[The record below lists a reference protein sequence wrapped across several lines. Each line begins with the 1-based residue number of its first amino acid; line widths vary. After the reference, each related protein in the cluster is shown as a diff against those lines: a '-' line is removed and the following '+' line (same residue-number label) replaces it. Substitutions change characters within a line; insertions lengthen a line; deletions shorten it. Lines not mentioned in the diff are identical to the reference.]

1 MKIFILVYIFTI
13 ITFCSLAEVTEDMK
27 KRANEAGV
35 IIERDHDPQRTYL
48 ANDVLAKDTIRN
60 IQMAYYMY
68 RAKLDEKAAELYLI
82 SAKRGYEIAQAEMG
96 KIYLH
101 GKGVEPNVIE
111 AYKWFILSED
121 ATSIRNAKILS
132 ELMTKEELDKA
143 EELIKN
149 FIGSYQ

>member
-1 MKIFILVYIFTI
+1 MKFIIFAI
-13 ITFCSLAEVTEDMK
+13 SLLSIAFYSSAEVTEEMK
-27 KRANEAGV
+27 KRASEAGV

-48 ANDVLAKDTIRN
+48 ANDVLGKDTIRN

-68 RAKLDEKAAELYLI
+68 RARLDKEAAELYLI
-82 SAKRGYEIAQAEMG
+82 SAKRGYEIAQSEMG

>member
-1 MKIFILVYIFTI
+1 
-13 ITFCSLAEVTEDMK
+13 
-27 KRANEAGV
+27 
-35 IIERDHDPQRTYL
+35 
-48 ANDVLAKDTIRN
+48 
-60 IQMAYYMY
+60 
-68 RAKLDEKAAELYLI
+68 
-82 SAKRGYEIAQAEMG
+82 MG

-121 ATSIRNAKILS
+121 TTSIRNAKILS

>member
-1 MKIFILVYIFTI
+1 MKFIIFA
-13 ITFCSLAEVTEDMK
+13 ITLLLMSFNSSAEVTEEMK
-27 KRANEAGV
+27 KRASEAGV

-68 RAKLDEKAAELYLI
+68 RARLDKEAAELYLI
-82 SAKRGYEIAQAEMG
+82 SAQRGYEIAQSEMG

-121 ATSIRNAKILS
+121 ETSIRNAKILS
-132 ELMTKEELDKA
+132 ELMTKEELEKA
-143 EELIKN
+143 ENLIKN
-149 FIGSYQ
+149 FKGSYQ